1 MLKKMNEAMAL
12 QTAS

>member
-12 QTAS
+12 